1 MISKSKELFESNK
14 KKGLDSINDQG
25 KKSAAILKDATAT
38 LEKVNKDIEED
49 EKKLSDIT
57 KKKEELQKEEDSYL
71 KQSRNNISVSKEDL
85 PDYAE
90 INAQIEKLSEERDSC
105 KVLTNQ
111 SLTDKRNGLLDSKKE
126 LELQLKTKD
135 DIKRSE
141 KEIDDL
147 KERGKSLS
155 QQIADLE
162 KQEFAAKEFTKTK
175 IDACETKI
183 NSLFKMTRFKL
194 FDYTLDGNPIE
205 ICKALDNNGVPYDT
219 TNTAQQV
226 NIGIDIINA
235 LSKYYGVTAP
245 IFIDRRESVNNLIDT
260 QSQIINLVV
269 TKDKELIVK

>member
-1 MISKSKELFESNK
+1 M
-14 KKGLDSINDQG
+14 
-25 KKSAAILKDATAT
+25 
-38 LEKVNKDIEED
+38 
-49 EKKLSDIT
+49 
-57 KKKEELQKEEDSYL
+57 
-71 KQSRNNISVSKEDL
+71 KQSRNNISISKEDL

-90 INAQIEKLSEERDSC
+90 INAQIEELSKELDNC
-105 KVLTNQ
+105 KVFTNQ
-111 SLTDKRNGLLDSKKE
+111 SLTAKRNDLLDSKKE

-147 KERGKSLS
+147 KERGKQLS

-162 KQEFAAKEFTKTK
+162 KQEFTARDFTKAK
-175 IDACETKI
+175 IDTCETKI
-183 NSLFKMTRFKL
+183 NSLFKITRFKL
-194 FDYTLDGNPIE
+194 FDYTLDGNPVE
-205 ICKALDNNGVPYDT
+205 TCKALDNSGVPYDT

-226 NIGIDIINA
+226 NMGIDIINA
-235 LSKYYGVTAP
+235 LSRYYGVSAP